1 MVLINL
7 LSSAKSLMTW
17 FTMSGI
23 SLMYITNS
31 SERLVVHFVKPFA
44 KSVVDA
50 LADPIRCF
58 QGVVYCLLV
67 EEKAVLLVNK
77 DIVAEEVLG

>member
-1 MVLINL
+1 
-7 LSSAKSLMTW
+7 
-17 FTMSGI
+17 MSGI